1 MRTKS
6 KHVIAKRLKDGTVA
20 YYWNAPPWF
29 RQLHNDIPASL
40 PLGDDLK
47 EAKETIN
54 ALNASVEKSR
64 RAQRKLKW
72 NARVKEV
79 RKGLGIARTEH

>member
-54 ALNASVEKSR
+54 APQRQR
-64 RAQRKLKW
+64 R
-72 NARVKEV
+72 EV
-79 RKGLGIARTEH
+79 PSCSTQAEMECSCEGGSEGTWHR